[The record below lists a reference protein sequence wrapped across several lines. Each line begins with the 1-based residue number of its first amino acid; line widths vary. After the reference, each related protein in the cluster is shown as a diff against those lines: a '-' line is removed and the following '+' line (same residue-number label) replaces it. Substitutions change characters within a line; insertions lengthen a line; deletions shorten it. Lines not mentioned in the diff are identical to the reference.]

1 MPFVIK
7 SQNFGQ
13 VVVGFQ
19 REMGG
24 LFLPLEALSVGSFLG
39 LTGRGDDAPD
49 SSSVESTQETCEAG
63 HGVDKEQ
70 GKRDPH
76 PRTSKS
82 KVLLTRQ
89 VKLYCAFPLYLKIH
103 NTQQCVLIKH
113 EFIGESVKYKKNFNQ
128 E

>member
-19 REMGG
+19 REMGD

-70 GKRDPH
+70 GKRGPH

-89 VKLYCAFPLYLKIH
+89 RQV
-103 NTQQCVLIKH
+103 T
-113 EFIGESVKYKKNFNQ
+113 
-128 E
+128 

>member
-19 REMGG
+19 GEMGG

-89 VKLYCAFPLYLKIH
+89 RQVKLNYAFPLYLKIR
-103 NTQQCVLIKH
+103 TQYTIMHLNKT
-113 EFIGESVKYKKNFNQ
+113 
-128 E
+128 